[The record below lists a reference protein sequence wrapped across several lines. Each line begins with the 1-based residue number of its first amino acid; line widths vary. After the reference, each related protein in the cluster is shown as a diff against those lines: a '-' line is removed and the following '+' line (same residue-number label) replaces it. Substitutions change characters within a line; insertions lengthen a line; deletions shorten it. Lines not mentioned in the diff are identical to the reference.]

1 METTVITRDTPMET
15 IERFGDIMGKTLK
28 PHFAEKR
35 YAQACSSLISINV
48 VQTLGMCATHLNGS
62 LSAMTSDKL
71 RVYWWITSAPVMRAL
86 LRAVPMWCNTMDVRV
101 ISSAPIL
108 KSKQIERVPFD
119 ISVGMYLFCM
129 FAVWYGATPDCKRR
143 ILNNKETASLTKAVR
158 TLGADGILT
167 QLWMAVAQY
176 VSLTDKVFE
185 PAWERMTS
193 GRDERSLCEIIKDS
207 PQPACECD
215 NVASG
220 FHQLKDLLEARH
232 GRR

>member
-1 METTVITRDTPMET
+1 METTVITKDTPMET
-15 IERFGDIMGKTLK
+15 IEKFGDIMGKTLK

-62 LSAMTSDKL
+62 LSGMASDKL
-71 RVYWWITSAPVMRAL
+71 RVYWWVTSAPVMRAL
-86 LRAVPMWCNTMDVRV
+86 LRAIPMWCTMDMSV
-101 ISSAPIL
+101 IQSAPIL

-129 FAVWYGATPDCKRR
+129 FAVWYGTTPDCKRR
-143 ILNNKETASLTKAVR
+143 ILNNKETTSLTKVVR
-158 TLGADGILT
+158 TLGVDGILT

-185 PAWERMTS
+185 PAWKRMSS
-193 GRDERSLCEIIKDS
+193 GRDDRSLSEIIKDC

-215 NVASG
+215 NVANG